1 MKIAFFTDSYF
12 PMVNGVTIS
21 VANLADELRILGH
34 TVYIF
39 APKYSDYKD
48 TQEDIYRFNSFK
60 VLDMDPAVHMPF
72 MLPHNIVR
80 DIQPLDFDI
89 IHAHGNGFF
98 SLLGYQVALM
108 KRVPFILTFHTQLT
122 LYTHY
127 ILGGKIITPRV
138 AAATLR
144 VLGNMCDTAVTP
156 SIKMKNEL
164 ISYGVKKPIS
174 VVPNF
179 VYSDKFNSTDKEYL
193 HSLCNIP
200 QESVILLSVA
210 RLGKEKNLL
219 FLLKAFKDVAKHDT
233 RAHLVLVGSG
243 EEESALKAYV
253 AKNNLSQLVHFTGKI
268 QPSDMAKVYAG
279 ADIFAFASV
288 SEVHPMVILEAGA
301 AGLPFVV
308 VDDGAYKDIIENGK
322 NGYIVPLKLP
332 LFTQRLLDLIQNSQT
347 RDAFGVVSKKL
358 IEKNFSPKKL
368 TLQMLDVYE
377 ETIVNK
383 KPSRI
388 TIKSINRAT
397 LKRLYQMTDVL
408 DRMFQ

>member
-1 MKIAFFTDSYF
+1 MKIAFFTDSYY

-21 VANLADELRILGH
+21 VANLADELRVLGH

-39 APKYSDYKD
+39 APKYNDYKD
-48 TQEDIYRFNSFK
+48 VQKDIYRFNSFK

-108 KRVPFILTFHTQLT
+108 KRIPFILTFHTQLT

-144 VLGNMCDTAVTP
+144 VLGNMCDTALTP
-156 SIKMKNEL
+156 SEKMKDEL
-164 ISYGVKKPIS
+164 ISYGVKKPIA

-179 VYSDKFNSTDKEYL
+179 VYADKFNSHEKNYL
-193 HSLCNIP
+193 HALCNIP
-200 QESVILLSVA
+200 SSSVIVLSVA

-219 FLLKAFKDVAKHDT
+219 FLLKAFKDVAVHDID
-233 RAHLVLVGSG
+233 AHLVIVGSG
-243 EEESALKAYV
+243 EEELALKDYV
-253 AKNNLSQLVHFTGKI
+253 SKNKLSHLVHFTGKI

-279 ADIFAFASV
+279 ADIFAFASI

-308 VDDGAYKDIIENGK
+308 VDDGAYKDIIEDGK
-322 NGYIVPLKLP
+322 NGYVVPLQLS
-332 LFTQRLLDLIQNSQT
+332 LFTQRLLDLISNPDT
-347 RDAFGVVSKKL
+347 RVAFGLVSKNL

-368 TLQMLDVYE
+368 TLRMLEVYE
-377 ETIVNK
+377 HTIFNK
-383 KPSRI
+383 KQGRI
-388 TIKSINRAT
+388 TIKSINKAT